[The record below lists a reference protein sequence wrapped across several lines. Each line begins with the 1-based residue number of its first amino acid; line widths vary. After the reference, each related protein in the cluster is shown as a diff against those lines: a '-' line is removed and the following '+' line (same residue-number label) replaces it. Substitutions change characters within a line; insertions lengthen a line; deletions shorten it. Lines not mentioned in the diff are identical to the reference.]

1 MKSFKEFLKQKMHN
15 EEVDVQ
21 KTPDFN
27 PSGKT
32 NSAIVKSANGDFGSM
47 KSYMPTMDNHENV
60 MTVQNTLIKATGL
73 KENDPR
79 IKDVVSVIK
88 NIPNKQLNRYHL
100 TNIRTIKILYLGH
113 EDSRT
118 GYENHPRSE
127 EHDNKLENWKTL
139 EKSIPVKQLIYYYR
153 SNT

>member
-21 KTPDFN
+21 KTQDFN

-47 KSYMPTMDNHENV
+47 KSYMPKMDNHENV

-73 KENDPR
+73 EEKDPR
-79 IKDVVSVIK
+79 IKDIVNVIK
-88 NIPNKQLNRYHL
+88 NTPNQKLDKYHL
-100 TNIRTIKILYLGH
+100 TDIRTIKILYLGH

-127 EHDNKLENWKTL
+127 EHDNKLKNWKEF
-139 EKSIPVKQLIYYYR
+139 EKSITAKKLIDYSR
-153 SNT
+153 SNP

>member
-21 KTPDFN
+21 TPD
-27 PSGKT
+27 SAIVK
-32 NSAIVKSANGDFGSM
+32 SAIVKSANGDFGSM

-60 MTVQNTLIKATGL
+60 MTVKNTLIKATGL
-73 KENDPR
+73 NENDPR
-79 IKDVVSVIK
+79 IKDIVNVIK
-88 NIPNKQLNRYHL
+88 NTPNKQLDRYHL
-100 TNIRTIKILYLGH
+100 TDIRTIKILYLGH

-127 EHDNKLENWKTL
+127 EHDNKLENWKKF
-139 EKSIPVKQLIYYYR
+139 EKSITAKKLIDYAKD
-153 SNT
+153 NN